1 MFTGAGTRPCWHR
14 CPSCRSVSPCDS
26 ASSSAHHTS
35 FSSCTAWT
43 DAQKHRRLLLTNF
56 HSYRASKNCCDKVI
70 LPRQARYKQTKDD
83 TLRQDR
89 LGTPKKGCWFLHL
102 VFPTRQCANSKHR
115 RDAVRVG
122 KAELAARPRIGHII
136 HLLNVIA
143 CRTPVLVFVVR
154 FPCVFPEPV
163 LVK

>member
-1 MFTGAGTRPCWHR
+1 MAPLPFLPVCITVRLGIVVGASHELFIMHCMDGRTK
-14 CPSCRSVSPCDS
+14 
-26 ASSSAHHTS
+26 T
-35 FSSCTAWT
+35 F
-43 DAQKHRRLLLTNF
+43 KRLLLTIF

-70 LPRQARYKQTKDD
+70 LPRQARD
-83 TLRQDR
+83 
-89 LGTPKKGCWFLHL
+89 PKKGCLFLHL
-102 VFPTRQCANSKHR
+102 VFPTRQCADGKHR

-122 KAELAARPRIGHII
+122 KAELAARPGIGHII
-136 HLLNVIA
+136 HLLNIVA